1 MRNINSL
8 ITILALS
15 FASLSATVLGACATS
30 GDEYGDEY
38 VDAESNASAPG
49 KVDLWQSTDSQWRF
63 HVVSGNGR
71 TLLTSEGYTSRTGAL
86 NGILSVLDNGVDP
99 AQYVVNK
106 TASGK
111 YNLRLRAANYQII
124 AFTQAYSTK
133 SSATRAITSCVNA
146 VTSFLDK
153 IESNTSGARI
163 EVLESQA
170 GFRFN
175 LHAGNG
181 ETVLSSESYT
191 TKEAAWNG
199 AFAIK
204 DAAALEASFTIKTA
218 TDNRY
223 YFTLTAEN
231 GQVVGVSQM
240 YTSRTA
246 AQAGVTSVKSLLAS
260 MDLL

>member
-8 ITILALS
+8 ITVLALS
-15 FASLSATVLGACATS
+15 FASLSVTACATS

-38 VDAESNASAPG
+38 TDAESNASLPG
-49 KVDLWQSTDSQWRF
+49 KVDLWQSSDSQWRF

-99 AQYVVNK
+99 AMYQVNK

-111 YNLRLRAANYQII
+111 YNLRLRAANYEVI
-124 AFTQAYSTK
+124 AFTQAYATK

-153 IESNTSGARI
+153 IESNTSGARV
-163 EVLESQA
+163 EVLESTA

-191 TKEAAWNG
+191 TKAAAWNG
-199 AFAIK
+199 AFAIQ
-204 DAAALEASFTIKTA
+204 DAAKLDGAFTIKTA
-218 TDNRY
+218 TDARY
-223 YFTLTAEN
+223 FFTLTAEN

-246 AQAGVTSVKSLLAS
+246 AQAGITSVKSLLAS

>member
-1 MRNINSL
+1 MRNVNSL
-8 ITILALS
+8 ITLLALS
-15 FASLSATVLGACATS
+15 FASLSVTACATS
-30 GDEYGDEY
+30 GDEYADEFS
-38 VDAESNASAPG
+38 DAESNASAPG
-49 KVDLWQSTDSQWRF
+49 KVDLWKSTDGQWRF

-71 TLLTSEGYTSRTGAL
+71 TLMTSEGYVARSGAL

-99 AQYVVNK
+99 AMYQLNQ

-111 YNLRLRAANYQII
+111 YNLRLRAANHEII
-124 AFTQAYSTK
+124 AFTQAYATK
-133 SSATRAITSCVNA
+133 SSATRAIKSCVSA
-146 VTSFLDK
+146 VTTYLDK
-153 IESNTSGARI
+153 VESNTTGSRV
-163 EVLESQA
+163 EVLESDK

-181 ETVLSSESYT
+181 EIVLSSESYT
-191 TKEAAWNG
+191 TKASAWNG
-199 AFAIK
+199 AFAIQ
-204 DAAALEASFTIKTA
+204 DASANEGAFALKTA
-218 TDNRY
+218 TDGRV

-246 AQAGVTSVKSLLAS
+246 AQAGIASVKAQLTG

>member
-15 FASLSATVLGACATS
+15 FASLSVTACATS
-30 GDEYGDEY
+30 GDESDEY
-38 VDAESNASAPG
+38 ADAESNASAPG
-49 KVDLWQSTDSQWRF
+49 KIDLWQSSDSQWRF

-86 NGILSVLDNGVDP
+86 NGVLSVLENGVDP
-99 AQYVVNK
+99 AMYQLNK

-111 YNLRLRAANYQII
+111 YNLRLRAGNYEII

-133 SSATRAITSCVNA
+133 SSATRAIGSCVNA
-146 VTSFLDK
+146 VTSYLDK
-153 IESNTSGARI
+153 VEANTSGARV
-163 EVLESQA
+163 EVLESA
-170 GFRFN
+170 SGFRFN

-181 ETVLSSESYT
+181 EVVLSSESYT
-191 TKEAAWNG
+191 TQAAAWNG
-199 AFAIK
+199 AFAIQ
-204 DAAALEASFTIKTA
+204 DAAALDGSFTIKTA
-218 TDNRY
+218 TDARY
-223 YFTLTAEN
+223 YFTLTALN

-246 AQAGVTSVKSLLAS
+246 AQAGITSVKSLLAS
-260 MDLL
+260 MDMI

>member
-15 FASLSATVLGACATS
+15 FATLSTTACATS
-30 GDEYGDEY
+30 GDESSEFD
-38 VDAESNASAPG
+38 DAESNASAPG
-49 KVDLWQSTDSQWRF
+49 KVDMWQSTDGQFHF

-71 TLLTSEGYTSRTGAL
+71 ILMTSEAYTSRTGAL
-86 NGILSVLDNGVDP
+86 NGVLSVLDNGVDP
-99 AQYVVNK
+99 AQYQLNK

-111 YNLRLRAANYQII
+111 YNLRLRAANYEII
-124 AFTQAYSTK
+124 AFTQTYSTK

-146 VTSFLDK
+146 VTSYLDK
-153 IESNTSGARI
+153 VEANTSGARV
-163 EVLESQA
+163 EVLESTA

-175 LHAGNG
+175 LHAQNG
-181 ETVLSSESYT
+181 QTVLSSESYT
-191 TKEAAWNG
+191 TKAAAWNG
-199 AFAIK
+199 AFAIQ
-204 DAAALEASFTIKTA
+204 DAAALDGSFAIKTA
-218 TDNRY
+218 TDNRF

-240 YTSRTA
+240 YTTKAA
-246 AQAGVTSVKSLLAS
+246 AQNGIASVKSLLDG